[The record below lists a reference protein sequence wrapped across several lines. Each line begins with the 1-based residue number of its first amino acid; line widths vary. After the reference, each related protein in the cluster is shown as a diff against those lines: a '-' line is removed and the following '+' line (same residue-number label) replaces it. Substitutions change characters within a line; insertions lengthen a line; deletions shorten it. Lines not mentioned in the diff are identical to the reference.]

1 VLSRQRICKAPANL
15 AVEVWIPD
23 GGTVVHKN
31 EFIRQVAKDSGVPQ
45 TVVAQVLG
53 SAVRVVARSLIAGQK
68 VVWTGFG
75 TFEMRTRSKR
85 QGINPQT
92 RQRIMIDATQT
103 PGFTA
108 SSTFKERVIDQQ
120 QGENGVAA
128 PPRPVR
134 PTSAAH
140 TSNLDPALLAGTTE
154 DSANPIND
162 GNL

>member
-1 VLSRQRICKAPANL
+1 M
-15 AVEVWIPD
+15 
-23 GGTVVHKN
+23 HKN

-92 RQRIMIDATQT
+92 RQRIVIGATQT

-108 SSTFKERVIDQQ
+108 SSTFKERVLSQQ
-120 QGENGVAA
+120 QGENEVVLPAQPA
-128 PPRPVR
+128 RT
-134 PTSAAH
+134 TSAAQAS
-140 TSNLDPALLAGTTE
+140 TLDPALLVGGAEESAG
-154 DSANPIND
+154 PMND
-162 GNL
+162 GSL

>member
-1 VLSRQRICKAPANL
+1 M
-15 AVEVWIPD
+15 
-23 GGTVVHKN
+23 HKN
-31 EFIRQVAKDSGVPQ
+31 EFIRQIAKESGLPQ

-92 RQRIMIDATQT
+92 RQRIVIGATQT

-108 SSTFKERVIDQQ
+108 SSTFKERVLEQE
-120 QGENGVAA
+120 QGDNGAAA
-128 PPRPVR
+128 PARPAR
-134 PTSAAH
+134 PPSTARASA
-140 TSNLDPALLAGTTE
+140 LDAALLAGATD
-154 DSANPIND
+154 DSASPITD
-162 GNL
+162 GNV